1 MKRSIGGIV
10 MSEVYIVDGAR
21 TAFGKFGGS
30 FTNMSATELGTAT
43 AVEAMKRSK
52 VVPEQ
57 INHVIFGNVIHTQKS
72 APYLSRHI
80 GLYSGIPQEVPA
92 LTLNRLCGSG
102 MQSVVC
108 AAQHILVG
116 DANIVLAGG
125 AENMSQAPFSNFTQ
139 RFGPK
144 MGNLSSED
152 MLLAT
157 LTDQYTGKGMGMT
170 AEKLAEMYEIS
181 RTEQD
186 LFAIE
191 SNKRAAKAA
200 TNQIFAEEIVPVK
213 VKTRKGSI
221 MISKDEHLKPDASLE
236 SMSLLKPS
244 FKQDGTVTAGNASG
258 INDGAVSLIVAGK
271 NAVVENNLKPI
282 ARIVSWA
289 VAGVD
294 PSIMGIGPVPAIKK
308 ALERAELT
316 LADIDVV
323 EVNEAFAAQYLAVE
337 KELSLDREKTNVN
350 GGAIALGHPVGAS
363 GARILLSSAYE
374 LRRRNGRY
382 AVASL
387 CIGGGQ
393 GIAMVIEHV

>member
-1 MKRSIGGIV
+1 

-30 FTNMSATELGTAT
+30 FASTSATELGKAS
-43 AVEAMKRSK
+43 AVEALKRSK
-52 VVPEQ
+52 VEPEQ
-57 INHVIFGNVIHTQKS
+57 IDHVIYGNVIHTQKS
-72 APYLSRHI
+72 ASYLSRHI
-80 GLYSGIPQEVPA
+80 GLYSGVPQEVPA

-102 MQSVVC
+102 MQAVVS

-116 DANIVLAGG
+116 DASIVLAGG
-125 AENMSQAPFSNFTQ
+125 AENMSQSPYSNFSQ
-139 RFGPK
+139 RFSAPK
-144 MGNLSSED
+144 MGNLAFED

-170 AEKLAEMYEIS
+170 AEMLAEIYEIS
-181 RTEQD
+181 REDQD

-191 SNKRAAKAA
+191 SNKRAAKAMA
-200 TNQIFAEEIVPVK
+200 NQIFAEEIVPVE
-213 VKTRKGSI
+213 VKTRKGSVFV
-221 MISKDEHLKPDASLE
+221 SEDEHVKPDASLE

-258 INDGAVSLIVAGK
+258 INDGAASLIVAGK
-271 NAVVENNLKPI
+271 KAVAYHNLKPI

-294 PSIMGIGPVPAIKK
+294 PTIMGIGPVPAIRK

-316 LADIDVV
+316 LADIDIV

-337 KELSLDREKTNVN
+337 KELGLDREKTNVN

-363 GARILLSSAYE
+363 GARILLSAAYE
-374 LRRRNGRY
+374 LRRRNRRY